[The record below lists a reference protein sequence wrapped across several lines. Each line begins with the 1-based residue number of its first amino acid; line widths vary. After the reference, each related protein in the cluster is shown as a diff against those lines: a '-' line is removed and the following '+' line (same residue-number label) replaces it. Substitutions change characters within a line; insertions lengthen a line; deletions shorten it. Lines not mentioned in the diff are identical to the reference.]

1 MPYRVFRGEL
11 MNMPGLYDNKKEHLK
26 TYIALLNNT
35 KETLGPAASPGP
47 GPGPSP
53 PAPAPSPASS
63 SSAAVFPDP
72 GASPDADPAHVA
84 LCLLHNTKGRD

>member
-11 MNMPGLYDNKKEHLK
+11 MNMPGLYDDKKEHLK

-47 GPGPSP
+47 GPSP
-53 PAPAPSPASS
+53 PAPASSPASS

>member
-35 KETLGPAASPGP
+35 KETLGPAASP

>member
-26 TYIALLNNT
+26 TYTALLNNT
-35 KETLGPAASPGP
+35 KETLGPAASP